1 MRAYDYWYG
10 YTAAEIELMAID
22 QPLVS
27 YKNRNKNGGE
37 HTAEEINATMDEWE
51 RTHGSYEL
59 SGEKVSLSE
68 LFGHNDNKIK
78 SE

>member
-10 YTAAEIELMAID
+10 YTAAEIELMSID

-27 YKNRNKNGGE
+27 YNNKKKE
-37 HTAEEINATMDEWE
+37 EKHTTEELNATMEEWE

-59 SGEKVSLSE
+59 KGEKVSLSE
-68 LFGHNDNKIK
+68 LFGHKGNNIK